1 MKQYLKKN
9 GLKLGIIVLVVA
21 LIAGVGTYFL
31 KGNAGFIQN
40 ISGAVK
46 TPVQRIVS
54 SLSSLPK

>member
-31 KGNAGFIQN
+31 KGNAGLIQN

-46 TPVQRIVS
+46 TRCSVS
-54 SLSSLPK
+54 

>member
-31 KGNAGFIQN
+31 NVNA
-40 ISGAVK
+40 
-46 TPVQRIVS
+46 
-54 SLSSLPK
+54 